1 MERKME
7 KTLLIMT
14 MENLNINEIL
24 IDEKKIEIGF
34 FIAQMV

>member
-1 MERKME
+1 ME